1 MMKILRPLIA
11 LAFVVGGIALLSVSI
26 HLPGTRS
33 FTAKLAFNGT
43 PSGDFLFAAL
53 VFAVLKLIST
63 VIQIVLMRGNYRI
76 VPATRLFK
84 TVYLAGK
91 VTPALALACAFVSAM
106 LLHDGVRSWLFGCL
120 GLFVALLAIYVV
132 RLRRQGRF
140 FGVLD
145 LLSSKRN

>member
-1 MMKILRPLIA
+1 MMKILRPLVM
-11 LAFVVGGIALLSVSI
+11 LAFVLGGIALLSVSI

-33 FTAKLAFNGT
+33 FTTKLAFNGT
-43 PSGDFLFAAL
+43 PSGDFLFAAF
-53 VFAVLKLIST
+53 VFVVLKLIST
-63 VIQIVLMRGNYRI
+63 VTQIVLMRGNYRD

-84 TVYLAGK
+84 TVYVAGK
-91 VTPALALACAFVSAM
+91 ITPVLAMICTFISAL
-106 LLHDGVRSWLFGCL
+106 LLHDGVRSRLFGGL
-120 GLFVALLAIYVV
+120 SLFVALLAIYVV

>member
-11 LAFVVGGIALLSVSI
+11 LAFFVGGIALLCVSI
-26 HLPGTRS
+26 HLPGTRA
-33 FTAKLAFNGT
+33 FTAKLAFSGT
-43 PSGDFLFAAL
+43 PSGDFLFVAL

-63 VIQIVLMRGNYRI
+63 VIQVVLMRGNFRN
-76 VPATRLFK
+76 VPTTRLFK
-84 TVYLAGK
+84 TVYVAGK
-91 VTPALALACAFVSAM
+91 VTPVLALACAFISAV
-106 LLHDGVRSWLFGCL
+106 LLHDGAQSWLFGCL
-120 GLFVALLAIYVV
+120 SLFVALLAIYVV